1 MEAWIELAQILE
13 QSDIQGALSAYGT
26 ATEILKEKV
35 EADVPP
41 EILNNVGALHYRLG
55 NLQDAKV
62 FFDSCFYNLLCFSFN
77 SDKDICKIHILNVM
91 LYYK

>member
-1 MEAWIELAQILE
+1 MAQILE

-41 EILNNVGALHYRLG
+41 EILNNVAALHYRLG

-62 FFDSCFYNLLCFSFN
+62 CIFKKYLQWEEGVKSFECVCN
-77 SDKDICKIHILNVM
+77 A
-91 LYYK
+91 